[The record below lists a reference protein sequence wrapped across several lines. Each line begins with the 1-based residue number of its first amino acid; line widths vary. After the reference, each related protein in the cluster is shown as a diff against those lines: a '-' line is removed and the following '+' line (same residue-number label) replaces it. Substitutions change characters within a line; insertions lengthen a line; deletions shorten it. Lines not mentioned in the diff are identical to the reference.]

1 MRFFDDKP
9 FMRLNY
15 RDEGDDAPEADMCRT
30 ESEDRILVTEGF
42 LVTKN
47 MKL

>member
-1 MRFFDDKP
+1 
-9 FMRLNY
+9 MRLNY
-15 RDEGDDAPEADMCRT
+15 RDEGDDAPEAGICRT
-30 ESEDRILVTEGF
+30 ESEDQILDPEGF